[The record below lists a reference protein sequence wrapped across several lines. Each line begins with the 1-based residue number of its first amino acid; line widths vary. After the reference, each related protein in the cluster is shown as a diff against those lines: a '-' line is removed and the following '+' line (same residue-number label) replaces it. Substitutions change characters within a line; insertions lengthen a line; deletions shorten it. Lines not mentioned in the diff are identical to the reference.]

1 MEKGTRKI
9 GHLDMDAFYA
19 AVEQLDNPAYRGRPV
34 IVGGLGPRG
43 VVSTASYEAR
53 AFGVG
58 SAMPIT
64 RARKLCPHAVF
75 LPPRFPRYREISHR
89 VLAIIHDYTPIVEA
103 VSLDEAFF
111 DLTGSERVV
120 GPAEEIAREIK
131 TRVREETGLT
141 CSVGLGPNRF
151 LAKIASELE
160 KPDGFVVIPPDR
172 VQEIIDP
179 LPVEKIFGVGK
190 VTARR
195 LRGLGIRTVKD
206 LREAPLDLLVR
217 EFGRYGRSLYQ
228 LSRGEDDTPVRPQRE
243 AKSLSREVTFPQDVY
258 NQEEMEL
265 IVRRLAREVA
275 GQLRREGLLGRT
287 VRVKV
292 RFPDFRTITRQA
304 RMEVPT
310 DSTYLIEES
319 AVALLRRRVELH
331 GEGVRLLGV
340 GVGNLTE
347 AGARQLPLFGGRA
360 EALDRTIDR
369 LQEKF
374 GEDLVRRGG

>member
-1 MEKGTRKI
+1 
-9 GHLDMDAFYA
+9 
-19 AVEQLDNPAYRGRPV
+19 
-34 IVGGLGPRG
+34 
-43 VVSTASYEAR
+43 
-53 AFGVG
+53 
-58 SAMPIT
+58 MPMAK
-64 RARKLCPHAVF
+64 ARKLCPHAVF
-75 LPPRFPRYREISHR
+75 LRPRFPRYREISNR
-89 VLAIIHDYTPIVEA
+89 VLAIIRDYTPIVEA

-120 GPAEEIAREIK
+120 GPAEEIARKIK
-131 TRVREETGLT
+131 ARVREETGLT

-160 KPDGFVVIPPDR
+160 KPDGFVIITPDR
-172 VQEIIDP
+172 AQEVLDP
-179 LPVEKIFGVGK
+179 LPVGRIFGVGK

-195 LRGLGIRTVKD
+195 LHGLGIRTVKD

-217 EFGRYGRSLYQ
+217 EFGRYGRSLYR

-243 AKSLSREVTFPQDVY
+243 AKSVSREVTFPEDIY
-258 NQEEMEL
+258 DPEEMEV

-304 RMEVPT
+304 GMEVPT

-347 AGARQLPLFGGRA
+347 VDARQLPLFGGKS
-360 EALDRTIDR
+360 EALDRAIDR
-369 LQEKF
+369 LQEEF
-374 GEDLVRRGG
+374 GEDLVHRGG

>member
-19 AVEQLDNPAYRGRPV
+19 AVEQLDNPAYRGKPV

-58 SAMPIT
+58 SAMPMVK
-64 RARKLCPHAVF
+64 ARKLCPHAIF
-75 LPPRFPRYREISHR
+75 LSPRFPRYREISNR
-89 VLAIIHDYTPIVEA
+89 VLSIIHDYTPIVET

-120 GPAEEIAREIK
+120 GPAEEIVRKIK

-151 LAKIASELE
+151 LAKIASEIE
-160 KPDGFVVIPPDR
+160 KPDGLVIITPDR
-172 VQEIIDP
+172 VQEILDP
-179 LPVEKIFGVGK
+179 LPVGRIFGVGK

-195 LRGLGIRTVKD
+195 LHGLGIRTVKD
-206 LREAPLDLLVR
+206 LREASLDLLVR
-217 EFGRYGRSLYQ
+217 EFGKYGRNLYQ
-228 LSRGEDDTPVRPQRE
+228 LSRGEDETPVRPQRE
-243 AKSLSREVTFPQDVY
+243 AKSVSREVTFPQDIY
-258 NQEEMEL
+258 DQEEMER

-275 GQLRREGLLGRT
+275 GQLRRERLLGKT
-287 VRVKV
+287 VRIKV

-310 DSTYLIEES
+310 DSTYLIEEL

-340 GVGNLTE
+340 GMGNLTE
-347 AGARQLPLFGGRA
+347 VGIRQLPLFSGKA

-369 LQEKF
+369 LQEEL